1 MTRYEK
7 IAISLPSHTAE
18 RVRRAV
24 KNGEAP
30 SASAYITNAIER
42 KLTREEGIAML
53 DEWLEESGGPM
64 TAEEKRMVD
73 RELYRPRSYGPASK
87 TPEVSGTRVEMAKP
101 ATRKS
106 ARKAPTRRTKPL
118 RKARS

>member
-7 IAISLPSHTAE
+7 ITISLPSYAAE

-30 SASAYITNAIER
+30 SASAYIVNAIGA
-42 KLTREEGIAML
+42 KMSREETIAML

-64 TAEEKRMVD
+64 TPAEKRRID
-73 RELYRPRSYGPASK
+73 RELNTPVNYGPL
-87 TPEVSGTRVEMAKP
+87 VP
-101 ATRKS
+101 ARRPGRRK
-106 ARKAPTRRTKPL
+106 KRR
-118 RKARS
+118 